1 MKNRSSL
8 IILGS
13 LILFTIIIS
22 SCYYDIEEQLYPGN
36 GNCDTTAAVNYT
48 STVKAILSNNN
59 CMGCHS
65 GAGAS
70 GGINLDTYTG
80 IKTVAQNGKL
90 YGSVARLPG
99 FSAMPQGGNKM
110 SNCDI
115 LKLKKWIDA
124 GALNN

>member
-8 IILGS
+8 IVLGS
-13 LILFTIIIS
+13 FIILTLIIS
-22 SCYYDIEEQLYPGN
+22 SCYYDIEEQIYPAN
-36 GNCDTTAAVNYT
+36 GNCDTTATVNYT
-48 STVKAILSNNN
+48 STVRSILSNNN

-70 GGINLDTYTG
+70 GGINLDNHTG
-80 IKTVAQNGKL
+80 VRAVAQNGKL

-99 FSAMPQGGNKM
+99 YSAMPQSGNKM

>member
-1 MKNRSSL
+1 MKNRNIFIALVLL
-8 IILGS
+8 IALVS
-13 LILFTIIIS
+13 VTS
-22 SCYYDIEEQLYPGN
+22 SCYYDIEEQLYPAN
-36 GNCDTTAAVNYT
+36 GNCDTTAAVNYS

-80 IKTVAQNGKL
+80 VSAVVQNGKL
-90 YGSVARLPG
+90 YGSISRLPG
-99 FSAMPQGGNKM
+99 YSPMPQSGNKM

-115 LKLKKWIDA
+115 LKIKKWIDS
-124 GALNN
+124 GSPNN